1 MSSQVPAKRAAA
13 RLIRVLIADP
23 QLRLRKTADD
33 EFMLVGPKTARQ
45 RRVGSAAVADLLAR
59 GLLERDGEAVYRAG
73 AVARSWLVRWKT
85 DEMAFKAQ
93 HAELEYS
100 VPPGGEGKHTV
111 LINRSESPVGQ
122 LARRRDRF
130 GKPLLQPFQ
139 VAAAERLRGDFERGR
154 LQPAITANWSAAVS
168 SRRRSG
174 GSNGLADLTDA
185 ALAARARFDRAITR
199 VGPEFSGV
207 LIDACCFLKG
217 LETIERE
224 RLWPARSAK
233 LVLQLALAAL
243 ARHYGLGETAAGA
256 VRSKT
261 IRRWGAD
268 GYRPEIS

>member
-1 MSSQVPAKRAAA
+1 LVLAIGCAFIAWIIPVFRHQRLAQGDVAVQVIGPVAGFGAPPFGAQRPFEPLQNNFFGNRPAA
-13 RLIRVLIADP
+13 RQGIRVDA
-23 QLRLRKTADD
+23 
-33 EFMLVGPKTARQ
+33 
-45 RRVGSAAVADLLAR
+45 
-59 GLLERDGEAVYRAG
+59 
-73 AVARSWLVRWKT
+73 
-85 DEMAFKAQ
+85 
-93 HAELEYS
+93 
-100 VPPGGEGKHTV
+100 EGKHTV
-111 LINRSESPVGQ
+111 LINRGESPVGQ
-122 LARRRDRF
+122 LARRRDRS

-139 VAAAERLRGDFERGR
+139 VAAAERLRGDFERGQ
-154 LQPAITANWSAAVS
+154 LQPAITANWSATVS

-174 GSNGLADLTDA
+174 GSSGLADLTDA
-185 ALAARARFDRAITR
+185 ALAARARFDRAITG